1 MADELFGYAPTRAK
15 LDLMIGRI
23 GSTDGYGSSQ
33 LVHDG
38 PLSDLRFELE
48 QLERDQDSSLVPPS
62 ATMAATA
69 AVPGEV
75 DDGAGEASAGEGEEP
90 AAPFPVTVADG
101 AVVGPLIEVSQWE
114 EGRRVVS

>member
-15 LDLMIGRI
+15 LDLIIGRI
-23 GSTDGYGSSQ
+23 GSTDGYES

-62 ATMAATA
+62 GEAAASMASTA
-69 AVPGEV
+69 AVPVEG
-75 DDGAGEASAGEGEEP
+75 DDGDGDGEADEGEEKP
-90 AAPFPVTVADG
+90 APFPVTVADG
-101 AVVGPLIEVSQWE
+101 AVVGPLMEVSEW
-114 EGRRVVS
+114 